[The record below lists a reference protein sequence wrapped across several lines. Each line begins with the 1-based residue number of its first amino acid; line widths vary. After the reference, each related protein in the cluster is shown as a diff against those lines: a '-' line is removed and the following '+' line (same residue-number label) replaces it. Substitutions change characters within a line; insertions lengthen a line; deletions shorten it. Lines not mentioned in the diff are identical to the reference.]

1 MNKILL
7 ISISAWA
14 ITQVLKVVFGLAR
27 EKHLDLRY
35 FVAGGGMPSAHAA
48 TVSALAT
55 AIAITQ
61 GLDSVV
67 FAITAIVAI
76 IVMYDAAG
84 VRRAV
89 SRQSIILN
97 RIVKELRNRR
107 PRDEVEH
114 DLWEFIGHTPF
125 QVIVGAAL
133 GILVAWLWLVVSP
146 L

>member
-14 ITQVLKVVFGLAR
+14 ITQVLKVCFGLAR

-35 FVAGGGMPSAHAA
+35 FIAGGGMPSAHAA

-61 GLDSVV
+61 GLNSVA

-97 RIVKELRNRR
+97 RIVKELRDRR